1 MKDLLFETIKIKNLE
16 IKNRIYMPA
25 MHLQMAKNFE
35 ITDQLINFYRERAK
49 GGAGMIIVGYAT
61 VNDLAGMPSCIGA
74 HKDDY
79 IPGLNQLASVIKDN
93 GARAGVQLN
102 HSGRYNHSFFLNGRQ
117 PVAPSPIPS
126 RLTKET
132 PRELSIDEIKETINS
147 FAEATIR
154 IKKAGFEAVEV
165 LSGTGY
171 LISEFMSPL
180 TNQRKDEYGGSFE
193 NRIRFG
199 LEIMQAIKKSTGDD
213 FPLIVRMNG
222 NDFMQ
227 GGQGRK
233 ELQEYAKKLVE
244 VGVDALCI
252 NVGWHE
258 ARVPQI
264 VTSVPRG
271 AFAYLSRGIKEKV
284 SVPVIASHRI
294 PDPETA
300 RELLDNNMCDMIAM
314 GRSLIADPYMPEKA
328 RTGREN
334 EIIHCIACAQG
345 CFDNLFK
352 MKSVECMCN
361 PVSGYEKERKI
372 ERAEKAKKIMIVG
385 GGPGGMSA
393 AIACAK
399 RGYYVTLY
407 DKGSRLGGQ
416 LHIAGAPPGREE
428 FLRLAKDLEAQLYVN
443 NVKVVLNQNVDEE
456 LIKQE
461 MPDAVIIATGAVP
474 IKPRITGIDLPN
486 VVQSWDVLENK
497 VRTGKKVVVIGGGAV
512 GVETALFLA
521 EKGTLPPDVLKFL
534 MVNKAEDMESLY
546 ELSIKGTKD
555 VLLIEMIDKVGK
567 DIGITTR
574 WGMLQDLGRIGVKTC
589 ISTKA
594 LEITENSIKVESA
607 GNVSE
612 IPADT
617 IVLAVGALPYN
628 PIQSILEKMNISFK
642 VIGDAKKIGM
652 AFDAVHQGFL
662 AGIAIT

>member
-1 MKDLLFETIKIKNLE
+1 
-16 IKNRIYMPA
+16 
-25 MHLQMAKNFE
+25 
-35 ITDQLINFYRERAK
+35 
-49 GGAGMIIVGYAT
+49 
-61 VNDLAGMPSCIGA
+61 NDLAGMPSCIGA